1 MNSDSIVQ
9 RRTFAENFI
18 RFFDRWTPNS
28 MVIAFIITV
37 IVGALALV
45 LTGIPF
51 INFKPN
57 VSTQAIAQGAAAGSL
72 VEAWGLGF
80 WTLLELAM
88 QMALI
93 LITGSL
99 IAGSP
104 PVKKFLVTVASRP
117 NNMGQAVLLV
127 MAIIP
132 IINWFHFGLGIMLG
146 IHLGRHIIYAA
157 KRKGYKL
164 HAPMFVAL
172 LYGCGIT
179 GIGISQIAPIFGAG
193 EGMLKNI
200 IFRGHPGIVD
210 GTLNIPDR
218 VPMGESVFL
227 IQNILMCLIA
237 LVVVF
242 GAIWL
247 MRPRKESNYVE
258 PSEELIAEIEGQA
271 KMYIASMQ
279 KTKATSFAEW
289 IDNSIIPSLVIGGF
303 GVVWAVRFFATGGQ
317 LNFNNFNMLMIIIGL
332 LLCGSTNQFSKG
344 VQQAIG
350 QTWGII
356 IQFPF
361 YAGIFGL
368 ITYTGLNEVIVGF
381 FMSFATQQNWHF
393 VSYVYTSIVN
403 FAVPNGAAKFF
414 VVAPYTLEVAANLD
428 VDIGTMLVSYVAGDV
443 STNGFLPF
451 WALPYLAMFKLD
463 FKKILPYTAVGSAA
477 VYIVYSIFM
486 LFVFPNI
493 R

>member
-1 MNSDSIVQ
+1 MSSEANQ
-9 RRTFAENFI
+9 KRTFSENFI

-28 MVIAFIITV
+28 LVIAYLLTI
-37 IVGALALV
+37 IVGVLALAL
-45 LTGIPF
+45 TDTPF

-57 VSTQAIAQGAAAGSL
+57 VSAGEIARGGMAGSL

-104 PVKKFLVTVASRP
+104 PVRAFLYKVASKP
-117 NNMGQAVLLV
+117 NNMGQAIILV

-146 IHLGRHIIYAA
+146 IHLGRHVIYAA

-164 HAPMFVAL
+164 HAPLFVAL
-172 LYGCGIT
+172 LYACGIT

-193 EGMLKNI
+193 SGMIKNI
-200 IFRGHPGIVD
+200 IFRNNPEIAAMM
-210 GTLNIPDR
+210 PER
-218 VPMGESVFL
+218 VPLSESVFL
-227 IQNILMCLIA
+227 PQNIIMCL
-237 LVVVF
+237 LVLAAVF
-242 GAIWL
+242 GIIWL

-258 PSEELIAEIEGQA
+258 PSEELIVEIEGQA
-271 KMYIASMQ
+271 KMMMEMM
-279 KTKATSFAEW
+279 KKKKETKAASPAEW
-289 IDNSIIPSLVIGGF
+289 LDNSIIPSLAIGIF
-303 GVVWAVRFFATGGQ
+303 GIIWAVRFFATGGQ

-332 LLCGSTNQFSKG
+332 LLCGSANQFSRG

-381 FMSFATQQNWHF
+381 FMSFATTENWPF

-403 FAVPNGAAKFF
+403 IAVPNGAAKFF
-414 VVAPYTLEVAANLD
+414 IVAPYALEVAAKLD

-463 FKKILPYTAVGSAA
+463 FKKILPYTAVGTTAA
-477 VYIVYSIFM
+477 YIIFSIF
-486 LFVFPNI
+486 LIFVF
-493 R
+493 

>member
-1 MNSDSIVQ
+1 MSSTTLQ
-9 RRTFAENFI
+9 KRTFSENFI

-28 MVIAFIITV
+28 MVIAYTLTI
-37 IVGALALV
+37 IVGILALI
-45 LTGIPF
+45 LTETPL

-57 VSTQAIAQGAAAGSL
+57 VSAAEIARGGLAGSL

-104 PVKKFLVTVASRP
+104 PVRAFLFKVARLP

-127 MAIIP
+127 MAIVP
-132 IINWFHFGLGIMLG
+132 IINWFHFGLGIMIG
-146 IHLGRHIIYAA
+146 IHLGRHVIYAA
-157 KRKGYKL
+157 KTKGYKL
-164 HAPMFVAL
+164 HAPLFVSL
-172 LYGCGIT
+172 LYACGIT

-193 EGMLKNI
+193 NNMLGGI
-200 IFRGHPGIVD
+200 IFRNNPEVAAMM
-210 GTLNIPDR
+210 PER
-218 VPMGESVFL
+218 VPFSESVFL
-227 IQNILMCLIA
+227 PQNIIMCFIA
-237 LVVVF
+237 LIVVF
-242 GAIWL
+242 GVIWL

-258 PSEELIAEIEGQA
+258 PSEALITEIDGQVKMAMAAMAEKKA
-271 KMYIASMQ
+271 KAS
-279 KTKATSFAEW
+279 SFAEW
-289 IDNSIIPSLVIGGF
+289 IDNSIVPSIVIGIF
-303 GVVWAVRFFATGGQ
+303 GIIWAVRFFATGGQ

-332 LLCGSTNQFSKG
+332 LLCGSTNQFAKG

-368 ITYTGLNEVIVGF
+368 ITYTGLNAVIVEF
-381 FMSFATQQNWHF
+381 FMSFATQQNWPF
-393 VSYVYTSIVN
+393 LSYVYTSVVN
-403 FAVPNGAAKFF
+403 IAVPNGAAKFF
-414 VVAPYTLEVAANLD
+414 VVAPYALEVAARLD

-443 STNGFLPF
+443 STNGLLPF

-463 FKKILPYTAVGSAA
+463 FKKILPYTAVGSSA
-477 VYIVYSIFM
+477 VYIVFSIFF
-486 LFVFPNI
+486 LFIF
-493 R
+493 